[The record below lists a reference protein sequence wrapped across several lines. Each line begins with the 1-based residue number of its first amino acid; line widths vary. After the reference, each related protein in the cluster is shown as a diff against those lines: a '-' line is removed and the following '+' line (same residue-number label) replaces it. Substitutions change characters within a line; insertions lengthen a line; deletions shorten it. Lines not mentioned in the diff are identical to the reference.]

1 MGQENN
7 NFLNKLFGFPNDTN
21 INYSFKP
28 LDNSIMKVS
37 WNSPNDGKPNLFNM
51 LMSTEPYFIRIKDN
65 H

>member
-1 MGQENN
+1 MEQGNN
-7 NFLNKLFGFPNDTN
+7 NFLNKLFDLPNDTN

-37 WNSPNDGKPNLFNM
+37 WNSPNDRKPNLFNL
-51 LMSTEPYFIRIKDN
+51 LMSNEPYFIRIKDN